1 MSYLGFVEGVLGSR
15 KVGSLGE
22 RERLEK
28 VVAVAA
34 IKGEVFEGLGSAL
47 AKNLSR
53 MVVRVAES

>member
-1 MSYLGFVEGVLGSR
+1 M
-15 KVGSLGE
+15 
-22 RERLEK
+22 
-28 VVAVAA
+28 VAVAA